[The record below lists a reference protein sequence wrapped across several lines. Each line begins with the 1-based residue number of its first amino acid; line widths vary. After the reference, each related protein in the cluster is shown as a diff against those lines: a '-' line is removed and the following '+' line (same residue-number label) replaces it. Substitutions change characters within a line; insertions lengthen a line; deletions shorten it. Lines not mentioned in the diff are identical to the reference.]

1 LYVGREHAEG
11 FAAPDAELVSNSSLI
26 AMKYLITG
34 GAGFIGS
41 HLADALTTRG
51 DEVVVL
57 DNLSTGRRE
66 NIQHLLD
73 AGKVELVEGSTSDG
87 GLVDELMQSVDGCFH
102 LASAVG
108 VQLVVERPLACLLG
122 NMRGLDVI
130 LAAAARHDR
139 WLLFT
144 STSEVY
150 GKNSTEAL
158 GEDSDRIMGSPFKA
172 RWGYA
177 ITKSLG
183 EALAHAYHREQGAR
197 IVATRLFNTTG
208 PRQTGAYGMVLPRF
222 VRQALEGEDLTV
234 FGDGTQS
241 RCFVHVLD
249 TVHALL
255 QLTDVEEAIGNVY
268 NVGSSVET
276 AIIELAGHVLA
287 RTGSDSKVRLVPF
300 AEAYD
305 EGFEELGRRRPDTSA
320 IAELVGWQ
328 PSRTL
333 DETIDDLVAYE
344 RGRTQPAT
352 GSLRL
357 AG

>member
-1 LYVGREHAEG
+1 
-11 FAAPDAELVSNSSLI
+11 
-26 AMKYLITG
+26 MKYLITG

-57 DNLSTGRRE
+57 DDLSTGARE
-66 NIQHLLD
+66 NIQHLLA
-73 AGKVELVEGSTSDG
+73 AGEAELVEGSTSSEA
-87 GLVDELMQSVDGCFH
+87 LVDELMESVDGCFH

-108 VQLVVERPLACLLG
+108 VQLVVDKPLACLLN
-122 NMRGLDVI
+122 NMRGLDVV
-130 LAAAARHDR
+130 LAAATRHNR

-150 GKNSTEAL
+150 GKNSGEAL
-158 GEDSDRIMGSPFKA
+158 GEESDRIIGSPFKA

-197 IVATRLFNTTG
+197 LVATRLFNTTG

-222 VRQALEGEDLTV
+222 VRQAIQGRDLTV
-234 FGDGTQS
+234 YGDGTQS

-268 NVGSSVET
+268 NIGSSVET
-276 AIIELAGHVLA
+276 AIIELAGRVIA
-287 RTGSDSKVRLVPF
+287 RTGSDSKVRLVPYG
-300 AEAYD
+300 EAYD
-305 EGFEELGRRRPDTSA
+305 EGFEELGRRQPDTSA

-333 DETIDDLVAYE
+333 DETIDDLVAFE
-344 RGRTQPAT
+344 RGRTQPVT
-352 GSLRL
+352 GSLRV

>member
-1 LYVGREHAEG
+1 M
-11 FAAPDAELVSNSSLI
+11 D
-26 AMKYLITG
+26 
-34 GAGFIGS
+34 
-41 HLADALTTRG
+41 
-51 DEVVVL
+51 
-57 DNLSTGRRE
+57 
-66 NIQHLLD
+66 
-73 AGKVELVEGSTSDG
+73 
-87 GLVDELMQSVDGCFH
+87 
-102 LASAVG
+102 
-108 VQLVVERPLACLLG
+108 
-122 NMRGLDVI
+122 
-130 LAAAARHDR
+130 
-139 WLLFT
+139 
-144 STSEVY
+144 
-150 GKNSTEAL
+150 
-158 GEDSDRIMGSPFKA
+158 
-172 RWGYA
+172 
-177 ITKSLG
+177 
-183 EALAHAYHREQGAR
+183 
-197 IVATRLFNTTG
+197 TG

-287 RTGSDSKVRLVPF
+287 RTGSDSKVRLVPY

-320 IAELVGWQ
+320 IVELVGWQ

>member
-1 LYVGREHAEG
+1 V
-11 FAAPDAELVSNSSLI
+11 
-26 AMKYLITG
+26 
-34 GAGFIGS
+34 
-41 HLADALTTRG
+41 
-51 DEVVVL
+51 
-57 DNLSTGRRE
+57 
-66 NIQHLLD
+66 
-73 AGKVELVEGSTSDG
+73 
-87 GLVDELMQSVDGCFH
+87 
-102 LASAVG
+102 
-108 VQLVVERPLACLLG
+108 
-122 NMRGLDVI
+122 
-130 LAAAARHDR
+130 LAAAARHGR

-158 GEDSDRIMGSPFKA
+158 QEDSDRIVGSPFKA

-177 ITKSLG
+177 ISKSLG
-183 EALAHAYHREQGAR
+183 EALAHAYYREQGSR
-197 IVATRLFNTTG
+197 IVVTRLFNTTG

-222 VRQALEGEDLTV
+222 VRQALNGEDLTV

-255 QLTDVEEAIGNVY
+255 QLAEAEAAIGNVY
-268 NVGSSVET
+268 NIGSPVET
-276 AIIELAGHVLA
+276 AIIELAGRVLE
-287 RTGSDSKVRLVPF
+287 RTQSASKIRLVPY

-305 EGFEELGRRRPDTSA
+305 EGFEELGRRKPDTSA
-320 IAELVGWQ
+320 LAELVGWS

-333 DETIDDLVAYE
+333 EETIDDLISYE
-344 RGRTQPAT
+344 RGRETAGT